1 MALAELINLS
11 PDIKKVGLSEER
23 VRACLPEI
31 RKFVSFWRAYPDLFI
46 DFLQTGRDES
56 KPKKLKFYFYQRTF
70 LRVAARYK
78 YLYAVFPREYVR
90 GGHGNMI

>member
-23 VRACLPEI
+23 VRQVIPVVRQYA
-31 RKFVSFWRAYPDLFI
+31 SFWRAYPDLFI
-46 DFLQTGRDES
+46 DFLQTGGDES
-56 KPKKLKFYFYQRTF
+56 KPKRLKFYFYQRTF

-78 YLYAVFPREYVR
+78 YVYAVFPREFAR
-90 GGHGNMI
+90 GGYGNIA

>member
-23 VRACLPEI
+23 VRACLSEI
-31 RKFVSFWRAYPDLFI
+31 RKFVSFWRAYADLFI
-46 DFLQTGRDES
+46 DFLQTGGDES
-56 KPKKLKFYFYQRTF
+56 KPKKLKFYFYQRVF

>member
-31 RKFVSFWRAYPDLFI
+31 RKFVSFGGLIQIYLLISFRLVEMI
-46 DFLQTGRDES
+46 IC
-56 KPKKLKFYFYQRTF
+56 
-70 LRVAARYK
+70 LRS
-78 YLYAVFPREYVR
+78 
-90 GGHGNMI
+90 

>member
-23 VRACLPEI
+23 VRACLSEI

-46 DFLQTGRDES
+46 DFLRLAEM
-56 KPKKLKFYFYQRTF
+56 KAN
-70 LRVAARYK
+70 LR
-78 YLYAVFPREYVR
+78 
-90 GGHGNMI
+90 N